1 MTMGERIKELR
12 KENGMTQTA
21 LAEALGITKGTVST
35 WETDTRTPGFETL
48 SKMSD
53 IFQRR
58 IEYIMGKSDDASAP
72 VMDEASMEDLALS
85 QVEDDLTE
93 YALKYARLD
102 QFGREAVEA
111 VIRAEYNRCRSQNE
125 LAEAG
130 VYILEVNYK
139 LESTLPNM
147 GEY

>member
-58 IEYIMGKSDDASAP
+58 IEYIMGKTDDASAP
-72 VMDEASMEDLALS
+72 VMDEATMEDLALS

-111 VIRAEYNRCRSQNE
+111 VIRAEYNRCRNQDE
-125 LAEAG
+125 LAPAG
-130 VYILEVNYK
+130 KYFGRISARKDINE
-139 LESTLPNM
+139 E
-147 GEY
+147 

>member
-72 VMDEASMEDLALS
+72 IMDEASMEDLALS

-130 VYILEVNYK
+130 VYFGKI
-139 LESTLPNM
+139 STRRKN
-147 GEY
+147 EE

>member
-1 MTMGERIKELR
+1 
-12 KENGMTQTA
+12 
-21 LAEALGITKGTVST
+21 
-35 WETDTRTPGFETL
+35 
-48 SKMSD
+48 MSD
-53 IFQRR
+53 IFQKR
-58 IEYIMGKSDDASAP
+58 IEYIMGKSDDSSAP
-72 VMDEASMEDLALS
+72 VIDEAAMEDLALS

-130 VYILEVNYK
+130 VYFGKI
-139 LESTLPNM
+139 STRRKN
-147 GEY
+147 EE

>member
-53 IFQRR
+53 IFQKR
-58 IEYIMGKSDDASAP
+58 IEYIMGKSDASSAP
-72 VMDEASMEDLALS
+72 VIDEAAMEDLALS

-125 LAEAG
+125 LVEAG
-130 VYILEVNYK
+130 VYFGKI
-139 LESTLPNM
+139 STRRKN
-147 GEY
+147 EE